1 MTACIQ
7 NRDAAAIAG
16 IQKLRFFPHSIVA
29 GEGAWLIEEDG
40 RRLLDLSA
48 TWGAASLG
56 YAHPALRKALTA
68 AIGKQAGASI
78 LSAVNQPAVQLAE
91 ELLAIVPGPMQ
102 RRVWLGHS
110 GSDANEA
117 ALRAIIAASGRSR
130 IISFVGAYHG
140 GTAGS
145 MSISGHSS
153 QTGAPKLAGSLF
165 LPYPNPFRPVFND
178 PTGNAVLDLLDY
190 HLNTDCPAEE
200 VAAIFIEP
208 IMSDGGLIVPPT
220 GFLRAIEDRLR
231 PHGALI
237 VCDEVKVGLGR
248 SGKWHCF
255 QHEKITPDVVT
266 FGKGLGGGIPLS
278 AVVGP
283 ADILNVAQAFAME
296 TTCGNPI
303 SASAGLAVLKT
314 IRDDHLTDQAA
325 EMGAWLLTSLQAMET
340 RHPLIGDVRG
350 RGLVIG
356 IELIRDKN
364 TLEPAPAETAKV
376 VYRAY
381 ELGVVLYYVGLFSN
395 VLELTPPLILNR
407 QEAEESLQILEQAIS
422 DVEQGRVPDE
432 KIRDFKGW

>member
-56 YAHPALRKALTA
+56 YAHPALRNALSA

-91 ELLAIVPGPMQ
+91 ELLTIVPGPMQ

-117 ALRAIIAASGRSR
+117 ALRAIMAASGRSR

-208 IMSDGGLIVPPT
+208 IMSDGGLIVPPP
-220 GFLRAIEDRLR
+220 GFLGAIEDRLR

-325 EMGAWLLTSLQAMET
+325 EMGAWLLTGLQAMAT

-356 IELIRDKN
+356 IELIRDKK
-364 TLEPAPAETAKV
+364 TREPAPAETAKV